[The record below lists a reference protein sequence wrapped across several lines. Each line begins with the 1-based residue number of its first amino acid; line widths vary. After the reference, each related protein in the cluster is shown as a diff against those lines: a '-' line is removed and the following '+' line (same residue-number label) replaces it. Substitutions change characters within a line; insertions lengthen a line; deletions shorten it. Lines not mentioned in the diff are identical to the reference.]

1 MGEGVGGPWAVS
13 FGGERASQGG
23 DSGSRGEEKP
33 LRKEGSRD
41 LRGRVFQGP
50 LVRDSE
56 LGQPPDSERKGNS
69 REVDG
74 PGYLSRKDS
83 KLGAS

>member
-1 MGEGVGGPWAVS
+1 M
-13 FGGERASQGG
+13 
-23 DSGSRGEEKP
+23 
-33 LRKEGSRD
+33 
-41 LRGRVFQGP
+41 
-50 LVRDSE
+50 RDSE
-56 LGQPPDSERKGNS
+56 LGQPPGSERKGNS